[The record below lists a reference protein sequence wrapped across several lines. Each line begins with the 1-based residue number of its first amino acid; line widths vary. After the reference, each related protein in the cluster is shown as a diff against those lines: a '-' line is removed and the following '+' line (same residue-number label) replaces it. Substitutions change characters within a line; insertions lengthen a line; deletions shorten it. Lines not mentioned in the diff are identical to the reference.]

1 MYMSYSVPLM
11 MMPAIKN
18 VYQAPARRHTTIV
31 NRSAVA
37 DVTTAGESHP
47 VMDAT
52 NNSVTIEDAGVEDDD
67 PWASPPVVSN
77 KRYVS
82 YYSAPPPV
90 RCGNN
95 NNNILHDNKTIP
107 RPIPF
112 GTSPSCGILC
122 ANCGRSGHVYRS
134 CNLPITSFGVICF
147 RWTFDPASGN
157 RVPQYLMVQRKDS
170 LCFVEFIRGR
180 YDPRDKKYIMHLL
193 SNMTLVEREH
203 IRTMTFPD
211 LWHGFWQTDQN
222 RGYMREYQQAFQKF
236 SVLRRGHYV
245 YPDEFIT
252 LITLV
257 NATTSQHN
265 EKEWGFPKGRRNINE
280 KDIKCALREFREE
293 TGIDTRDV
301 HVHTY
306 VKPFEEV
313 FTACNKVRYCHVYY
327 IVQLKQDTDADIT
340 KSNTDIVLK
349 GEKSQMREISRVSWL
364 DEQTVKNKIN
374 VDHVERRDM
383 FDRVHDLIMTSQFL
397 QALKLP
403 WIARSDVVTIPP
415 HVARPPPPPPK
426 TRLRDGVNRD
436 DNDSDTQNINHQ
448 ISDII

>member
-1 MYMSYSVPLM
+1 
-11 MMPAIKN
+11 
-18 VYQAPARRHTTIV
+18 
-31 NRSAVA
+31 
-37 DVTTAGESHP
+37 
-47 VMDAT
+47 
-52 NNSVTIEDAGVEDDD
+52 
-67 PWASPPVVSN
+67 
-77 KRYVS
+77 
-82 YYSAPPPV
+82 
-90 RCGNN
+90 
-95 NNNILHDNKTIP
+95 
-107 RPIPF
+107 
-112 GTSPSCGILC
+112 
-122 ANCGRSGHVYRS
+122 
-134 CNLPITSFGVICF
+134 
-147 RWTFDPASGN
+147 
-157 RVPQYLMVQRKDS
+157 
-170 LCFVEFIRGR
+170 
-180 YDPRDKKYIMHLL
+180 
-193 SNMTLVEREH
+193 
-203 IRTMTFPD
+203 
-211 LWHGFWQTDQN
+211 
-222 RGYMREYQQAFQKF
+222 MREYQQAFQKF

-252 LITLV
+252 LVTLM

-280 KDIKCALREFREE
+280 KDIKCALREFQEE

-403 WIARSDVVTIPP
+403 WIARSDVVPIPP